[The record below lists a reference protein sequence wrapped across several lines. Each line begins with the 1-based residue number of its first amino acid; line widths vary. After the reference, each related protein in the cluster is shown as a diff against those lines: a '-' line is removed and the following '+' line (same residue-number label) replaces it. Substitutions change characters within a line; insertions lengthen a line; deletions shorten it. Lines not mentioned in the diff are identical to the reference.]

1 MSKRVKREISLTK
14 DELKKKYKKHM
25 EKLVSLGNYLYT
37 PAVIKLTAK
46 ILRDKK
52 AKRVGIERAKT
63 DEQRVSAS
71 KQSLKKQKKP
81 YVNPRRRT
89 KYGGK
94 VKKKK

>member
-14 DELKKKYKKHM
+14 DEFKKIDKELSAKYRDAFLK
-25 EKLVSLGNYLYT
+25 YT
-37 PAVIKLTAK
+37 PIGLINK

>member
-1 MSKRVKREISLTK
+1 MNKRVKREISLTK
-14 DELKKKYKKHM
+14 DELKKIDKELNAKYRDAFLK
-25 EKLVSLGNYLYT
+25 YT
-37 PAVIKLTAK
+37 PIGLISK

-81 YVNPRRRT
+81 YVHPRKRT

-94 VKKKK
+94 IKKK